1 MSSDN
6 RNLVK
11 DYFTAGLAVEEA
23 RERREKA
30 RADLRAAAEI
40 RCPEELARLDAASDM
55 LKNAEQHFAAVVMAI
70 MGGGGATAASTRQF
84 AIDHAASCDVV
95 GCPIKA
101 MLAAEK
107 EQEEA
112 GKNKLN

>member
-1 MSSDN
+1 MSNDG
-6 RNLVK
+6 RKLIK

-23 RERREKA
+23 LDRREKA

-40 RCPEELARLDAASDM
+40 RCPEELARLDAASDA
-55 LKNAEQHFAAVVMAI
+55 LKNTEQHFAAVVMAI

-84 AIDHAASCDVV
+84 AIDHAASCDMES
-95 GCPIKA
+95 CPFKA

-107 EQEEA
+107 AQEEA
-112 GKNKLN
+112 GKSKLN